1 MQTSAPSFQSPPPP
15 RSRRIRPP
23 NADPRFPTEESN
35 NFCLRSRQRAR
46 LPAPAPTVSFS
57 TTSSASAVSREPL
70 NSVVPLTTSHR
81 FQNFPSS
88 SNTLNPREMEKKER
102 IGSTR
107 KLRKKLRVVT
117 RPSVRFQ
124 HQRPTMRGAS
134 HSSSRLPSFS
144 STDTSARLAK
154 SFAWFLFHI
163 SFSLTFLLL
172 SCLLTV
178 SLICI

>member
-23 NADPRFPTEESN
+23 NADPRFPTESN
-35 NFCLRSRQRAR
+35 NFPLRSRQRAR

-88 SNTLNPREMEKKER
+88 SNSQGSPREG
-102 IGSTR
+102 IGSR

-124 HQRPTMRGAS
+124 QERPTMRGAGFS
-134 HSSSRLPSFS
+134 NSLNSPLP
-144 STDTSARLAK
+144 R
-154 SFAWFLFHI
+154 
-163 SFSLTFLLL
+163 
-172 SCLLTV
+172 
-178 SLICI
+178 

>member
-23 NADPRFPTEESN
+23 NADPRFSPEESN
-35 NFCLRSRQRAR
+35 NFRLRSRQRAR

-88 SNTLNPREMEKKER
+88 SNTQNPREGEKKER
-102 IGSTR
+102 NGSR

-134 HSSSRLPSFS
+134 HSNSRQPSFNS
-144 STDTSARLAK
+144 PDTSARLAELRSLG
-154 SFAWFLFHI
+154 SFPHILFVVISAPFLFP
-163 SFSLTFLLL
+163 FPFLNL
-172 SCLLTV
+172 
-178 SLICI
+178 